1 MKLWKNMFVV
11 KLGVVFVPDIEK
23 EEKES
28 RLSEK
33 HKEVMALNFFYLFW
47 GPIDTQ
53 NYEMNS

>member
-1 MKLWKNMFVV
+1 MFVV

-33 HKEVMALNFFYLFW
+33 HKEVMALNFFYLF
-47 GPIDTQ
+47 
-53 NYEMNS
+53 